1 MIKPASPYSF
11 RSETT
16 LYIYGPYDGL
26 YWPML
31 LWSTLLTLL
40 MSGLILGPFASGAP
54 EWASQT
60 AILVAAVAVFVL
72 VCLAETSGPQ
82 SDKPSG

>member
-11 RSETT
+11 RSGSS
-16 LYIYGPYDGL
+16 LYIYGHHDGL

-40 MSGLILGPFASGAP
+40 MSGLILGPFGSGAP
-54 EWASQT
+54 DWASQT
-60 AILVAAVAVFVL
+60 ATFAAVVAVFIL
-72 VCLAETSGPQ
+72 VCLAEASGAR